1 MPALVTLAT
10 GIHIFADLPARNLP
24 ATKPWVTGAS
34 SEDAPG
40 HGERIASTLSPAS
53 VDLRLL
59 VVTAVDQDFLPV
71 SLVDDHRL
79 EQIGWHHLHAI
90 FVGGGVVH
98 RHGLA
103 AERRVHHVGGD
114 LGEVA
119 GVLEDR

>member
-1 MPALVTLAT
+1 MPAPVALVTGSTSSPTCRRKGVMAGT
-10 GIHIFADLPARNLP
+10 TSAKTRFALLPR
-24 ATKPWVTGAS
+24 PWR
-34 SEDAPG
+34 
-40 HGERIASTLSPAS
+40 RIASTLSSAS

-71 SLVDDHRL
+71 GLIDYHRL
-79 EQIGWHHLHAI
+79 EQIGRHHLHTI

-103 AERRVHHVGGD
+103 AQRRVHHVGGD